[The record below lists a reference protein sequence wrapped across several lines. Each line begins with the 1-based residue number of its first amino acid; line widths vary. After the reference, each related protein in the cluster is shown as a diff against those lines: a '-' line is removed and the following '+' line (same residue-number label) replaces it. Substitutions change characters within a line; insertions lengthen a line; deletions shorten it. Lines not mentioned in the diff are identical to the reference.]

1 MASAPPPGAV
11 DLPLDLVRADGGVER
26 VGEGI
31 GSFRQLCDIVG
42 ERFVAFSII
51 AGVRIRALTV
61 DRRSPDATLVDF
73 TVGDSQVEQRL
84 PLGEFRR
91 RLASALL
98 SDDPE
103 PEPLPP
109 TPDVES
115 LQAHVG
121 VRYVLLSPLFG
132 YRLRALR
139 RHPRSG
145 ANERAPELVVEIQG
159 EAVVLEMEEYRE
171 ILREHVRAELAR
183 LRAPSPFAI
192 DLARVPEADKA
203 LREGH
208 YERVIELIGA
218 WPGPLSLLLRT
229 AEGQALAPEARATLA
244 RALGTL
250 GTAYA
255 NQGRYEWAEEVL
267 RLGIQWGQD
276 AGAAGDLFRRL
287 GESFVVQS
295 RHGEAIG
302 PLMRAVSL
310 GAALK
315 DVMPLLARAFIG
327 RRRFVA
333 ALACLEQAQE
343 AGVPDVA
350 LEQLWADTEAGLG
363 PAMKS
368 FRDAVPAALD
378 TLRPPPES

>member
-1 MASAPPPGAV
+1 MASAPPPGAT
-11 DLPLDLVRADGGVER
+11 DLPLDLVRADGWFER

-31 GSFRQLCDIVG
+31 GSFRQLCEIVG

-73 TVGDSQVEQRL
+73 TVGDSQLEQRL

-109 TPDVES
+109 TPDVEA

-121 VRYVLLSPLFG
+121 VRYVLLSPIFG

-139 RHPRSG
+139 RHPRD
-145 ANERAPELVVEIQG
+145 RAPELVLEVQG
-159 EAVVLEMEEYRE
+159 EAVVLEMEEFRE
-171 ILREHVRAELAR
+171 ILREHVRAELVR

-192 DLARVPEADKA
+192 DLARVPEAEKA

-208 YERVIELIGA
+208 YDRVIELIGA

-229 AEGQALAPEARATLA
+229 AEGQSLAPEARATLA
-244 RALGTL
+244 RSLGTL

-287 GESFVVQS
+287 GESFVVQA

-302 PLMRAVSL
+302 PLMRAVNL
-310 GAALK
+310 GAHLK
-315 DVMPLLARAFIG
+315 DVMPMLARAFIG

-333 ALACLEQAQE
+333 ALACLEQAKE
-343 AGVPDVA
+343 AGVPDAA
-350 LEQLWADTEAGLG
+350 LDQLWLDTEAGLG
-363 PAMKS
+363 PAMKA
-368 FRDAVPAALD
+368 FRDEVPISIE
-378 TLRPPPES
+378 TLRPPPAK

>member
-1 MASAPPPGAV
+1 M
-11 DLPLDLVRADGGVER
+11 DLPLDLVRADGWFER

-61 DRRSPDATLVDF
+61 DRRSQDATLVDF
-73 TVGDSQVEQRL
+73 TVGDSQIEQRL
-84 PLGEFRR
+84 ALGEFRR

-103 PEPLPP
+103 PEEELPGEA
-109 TPDVES
+109 DVEA
-115 LQAHVG
+115 LQAHIG
-121 VRYVLLSPLFG
+121 VRYVLLAPVFG
-132 YRLRALR
+132 YRLRAIR
-139 RHPRSG
+139 RYPKVNG
-145 ANERAPELVVEIQG
+145 KERVPELVLEVQG
-159 EAVVLEMEEYRE
+159 EAVVLEMEEFRE

-203 LREGH
+203 LREGA
-208 YERVIELIGA
+208 YDRVIELLGA

-229 AEGQALAPEARATLA
+229 AEGQALGADSRATLA

-267 RLGIQWGQD
+267 RLGIQWGQEV
-276 AGAAGDLFRRL
+276 GAAGDLFRRL

-302 PLMRAVSL
+302 PLMRAANL
-310 GAALK
+310 GAQMR
-315 DVMPLLARAFIG
+315 DVMPLLARAFLG

-333 ALACLEQAQE
+333 ALACLEQAKE
-343 AGVPDVA
+343 AGVPEGA
-350 LEQLWADTEAGLG
+350 LDQLWAETEAGLG
-363 PAMKS
+363 PAMQA
-368 FRDAVPAALD
+368 FRDEVPVSPE
-378 TLRPPPES
+378 TLRPPPE